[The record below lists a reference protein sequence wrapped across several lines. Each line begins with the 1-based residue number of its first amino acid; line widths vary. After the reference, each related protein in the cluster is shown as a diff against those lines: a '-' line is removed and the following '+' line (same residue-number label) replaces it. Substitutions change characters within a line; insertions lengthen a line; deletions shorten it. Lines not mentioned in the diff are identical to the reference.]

1 MVAVSVTIS
10 RKSVRKLLLAY
21 TQKHHYIVS
30 INALGLH
37 QNSSLLSVITLEHL
51 KTTVRNTFSNT
62 KRAF

>member
-37 QNSSLLSVITLEHL
+37 
-51 KTTVRNTFSNT
+51 
-62 KRAF
+62 